1 MIDQLINLQDTIREF
16 MLKTKIPEI
25 EWVNLRML
33 GIRAYQDLCYDI
45 LPNSRI
51 IKELYIDSKAMIDSY
66 DIEDL
71 VELNAIYVKGGDGL
85 LHPLSKN
92 NKITPTLTSGD
103 RNPDYNEGLDISNPG
118 GAYFSSVGGVN
129 IEGYYVFDEVN
140 RRILFTNIDPY
151 SEVVLDYLSTAVSS
165 SNFYIPSHITGAI
178 HAYMAYK
185 YYLYNENRGMALMF
199 KEELRSEK
207 ARLRTI
213 KFNIQDYKDWVLRT
227 INPLILR

>member
-25 EWVNLRML
+25 EWANLRML
-33 GIRAYQDLCYDI
+33 GIRAYQDFCYDI

-51 IKELYIDSKAMIDSY
+51 IKEAYIDSNAMLDSY

-92 NKITPTLTSGD
+92 NKITPTLTAGD
-103 RNPDYNEGLDISNPG
+103 RNPDYNEGLDIPNPG

-129 IEGYYVFDEVN
+129 TEGYYVFDEVN
-140 RRILFTNIDPY
+140 RRILFTNIDPN
-151 SEVVLDYLSTAVSS
+151 SEVVLDYLSTAVNS

-178 HAYMAYK
+178 HAYIGYK

>member
-1 MIDQLINLQDTIREF
+1 MIDQLISLQDTIREF

-25 EWVNLRML
+25 EWANLRML
-33 GIRAYQDLCYDI
+33 GIRAYQDLCYDV

-51 IKELYIDSKAMIDSY
+51 IKELYIDSNAMIDSS
-66 DIEDL
+66 DIQDL
-71 VELNAIYVKGGDGL
+71 VELNAVYVKGGDGL

-92 NKITPTLTSGD
+92 NKITPTLTAGD
-103 RNPDYNEGLDISNPG
+103 RNPDYNEGLDIPNPG

-140 RRILFTNIDPY
+140 RRILFTNIDPN
-151 SEVVLDYLSTAVSS
+151 SEVVLDYLSTAVNS

-178 HAYMAYK
+178 HAYIGYK